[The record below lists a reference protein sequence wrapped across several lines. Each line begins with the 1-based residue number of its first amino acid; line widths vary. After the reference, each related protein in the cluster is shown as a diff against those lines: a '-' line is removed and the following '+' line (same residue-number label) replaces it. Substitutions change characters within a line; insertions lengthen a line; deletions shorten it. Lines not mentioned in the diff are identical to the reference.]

1 MNKDEIRIRKKIGQ
15 VVCCGFFGTTLND
28 NLREMINKYYIGNII
43 YFSRNYEN
51 PVQMLKLN
59 KDLYQ
64 LIEEKTGFIP
74 LTAIDQEG
82 GNVTRLMNGVTF
94 PPSPL
99 TSSLTKV
106 SDAPYNVGKIIGR
119 DMISL
124 GLNLNLAPCL
134 DINSLDPFYQ
144 SIRCYGTDPDTV
156 TKATK
161 EFINGVNEYGVLS
174 CLKHFPGSGEGKV
187 DTHFNMSLIER
198 SVEELENRELI
209 PFINNIT
216 APAIMTT
223 HTIFKALDNNPAT
236 LSYKVIT
243 EYLKNKLN
251 YQGIVITDALEM
263 NAIKDYFGSVEA
275 SLLAL
280 NAGADMIL
288 CCHDRDIQIKTMEYL
303 YNAVIN
309 GDLLESSLD
318 EKIERIKKQK
328 DKLIPYLNKYFYN
341 LDKYEVDLN
350 NNKLSYEIV
359 KNSFNHLLGSLP
371 KVNDKAL
378 FLAPELYAIN
388 GAEDVFDE
396 RSLPKSLRQS
406 FKNDVI
412 VLDDKEETFNKLK
425 EVLNNYENVI
435 AFSYNVNINK
445 INTKIINY
453 VNNNIDTNIIS
464 FKGLMDINLYDDLKN
479 YSVLYEYTPNSIKTI
494 IEILKK

>member
-1 MNKDEIRIRKKIGQ
+1 MNQDEIRIRKKIGQ

-51 PVQMLKLN
+51 PLQMLKLN
-59 KDLYQ
+59 QELYD

-74 LTAIDQEG
+74 ITAIDQEG

-106 SDAPYNVGKIIGR
+106 DNAPYKVGKIIGR

-144 SIRCYGTDPDTV
+144 NIRCYGTDPDTV

-161 EFINGVNEYGVLS
+161 EFIDGVNEYGVLS

-187 DTHFNMSLIER
+187 DTHFNMCLIER
-198 SVEELENRELI
+198 SVEELESRELI
-209 PFINNIT
+209 PFINNIN

-236 LSYKVIT
+236 LSHKVIT
-243 EYLKNKLN
+243 DYLRNKLH
-251 YQGIVITDALEM
+251 YEGIVITDALEM

-318 EKIERIKKQK
+318 EKIERIKRQK

-359 KNSFNHLLGSLP
+359 KNSFNHFKGSLP
-371 KVNDKAL
+371 KVNDKTL

-406 FKNDVI
+406 FNNDVI
-412 VLDDKEETFNKLK
+412 VLDDKEETFNKIK
-425 EVLNNYENVI
+425 GVLNNYENVI

-494 IEILKK
+494 IEILK